1 MAELVGNRS
10 IYTIVPFRMYGSH
23 TPSVFEKQRK
33 LSEEKVRFF
42 INTAHDLRTP
52 ITLIKAPLED
62 IESKEPLSREA
73 ELNLQTALRN
83 TNSLFRMTTNLINLE
98 RMDKYASEL
107 YVAEYD
113 LDAFMTEI
121 IEAFRAYAAV
131 KEIKLQ
137 YKRKFTELHVW
148 FDRDKMDSI
157 LKI

>member
-1 MAELVGNRS
+1 
-10 IYTIVPFRMYGSH
+10 
-23 TPSVFEKQRK
+23 
-33 LSEEKVRFF
+33 
-42 INTAHDLRTP
+42 
-52 ITLIKAPLED
+52 
-62 IESKEPLSREA
+62 
-73 ELNLQTALRN
+73 
-83 TNSLFRMTTNLINLE
+83 MTTNLINLE

-157 LKI
+157 LKNLISNAIKYTHAGGSVTVSVKEATQSWAVEVSDTGIGIPKNEQHKLFRYFFRAANTINSKQVGSGIGLMLVKNW

>member
-1 MAELVGNRS
+1 M
-10 IYTIVPFRMYGSH
+10 
-23 TPSVFEKQRK
+23 
-33 LSEEKVRFF
+33 
-42 INTAHDLRTP
+42 
-52 ITLIKAPLED
+52 
-62 IESKEPLSREA
+62 SREA